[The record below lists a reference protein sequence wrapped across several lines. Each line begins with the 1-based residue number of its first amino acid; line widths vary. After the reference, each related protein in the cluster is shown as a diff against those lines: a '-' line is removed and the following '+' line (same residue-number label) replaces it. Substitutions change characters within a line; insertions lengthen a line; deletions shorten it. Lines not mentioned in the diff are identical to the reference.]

1 MRSATIVSLTLVL
14 ASSFSGSAAQEAET
28 LTINP
33 QDISLLQ
40 TTAKHGQRSVDKNQ
54 QTPSIDGAHLVCHKE
69 GCAEVKAKLAV
80 VEKRVVTVQGKLADC
95 SKHRKQLEADLAAAA
110 KNRAVAEKALAE
122 CAAERKKLSDGLK
135 QCGVDRAKAEKALAE
150 CSRDRAKLEAE
161 LKQCATVDRPNAEK
175 ALAKC
180 GVERAALEKELM
192 AVIAKLKA
200 GGGSAKPSSAKHRRR
215 RRRSKK
221 RSSASLVEVASQET
235 ENDETES
242 EEDLSTRR
250 SEIETRLAE
259 LATERESLE
268 KKILDL
274 GEQEAKAKELWDKVS
289 GKFFAIMAASKEEE
303 EKERSIQGMFQAL
316 DDKEKKTIADFDA
329 SSQKA
334 KLVKAA
340 LAKAAGEESKALQ
353 DVNSETLLQLKTQKE
368 LVSLLAEVRHL
379 HEEEAQQ
386 AHKRG
391 SDRLAQLSTEIEAK
405 SRSKEHDE
413 EECDDLRAKV
423 IEAQGKLT
431 EASGGLQKCLTTK
444 KVIQKKLD
452 AVEAARMRAQQGLDA
467 CLATKARLK
476 TALDECHKRRDAA
489 REKLQLCLDR
499 KKELKPKIELCHQ
512 KRDEAREKLAACLAK
527 KKELKEKIAAAMKKV
542 GPTARSSSLLE
553 LTDEMD
559 GIQEQLETILAELQK
574 DNGDFDIS
582 AREMV
587 EVGNSMRR
595 AVKEMLDIGAED
607 DSITAELT
615 KIDEMEFSS
624 QQGQAEMQTQLSEA
638 MAALKRADSLAKEA
652 AASAQAAEKAVDEVE
667 GSLLELE
674 SKSAK

>member
-1 MRSATIVSLTLVL
+1 
-14 ASSFSGSAAQEAET
+14 
-28 LTINP
+28 
-33 QDISLLQ
+33 
-40 TTAKHGQRSVDKNQ
+40 
-54 QTPSIDGAHLVCHKE
+54 
-69 GCAEVKAKLAV
+69 
-80 VEKRVVTVQGKLADC
+80 
-95 SKHRKQLEADLAAAA
+95 
-110 KNRAVAEKALAE
+110 
-122 CAAERKKLSDGLK
+122 
-135 QCGVDRAKAEKALAE
+135 
-150 CSRDRAKLEAE
+150 
-161 LKQCATVDRPNAEK
+161 
-175 ALAKC
+175 
-180 GVERAALEKELM
+180 
-192 AVIAKLKA
+192 
-200 GGGSAKPSSAKHRRR
+200 
-215 RRRSKK
+215 
-221 RSSASLVEVASQET
+221 VEVASQET
-235 ENDETES
+235 ESDETES
-242 EEDLSTRR
+242 DEDLSTRR

-303 EKERSIQGMFQAL
+303 EKEKSIEGMFRAL
-316 DDKEKKTIADFDA
+316 DDKEKKTLADFDA
-329 SSQKA
+329 SSKNA

-379 HEEEAQQ
+379 HEEEARQ

-559 GIQEQLETILAELQK
+559 GISEQLETILAELQK

-607 DSITAELT
+607 DSIAAELT

-667 GSLLELE
+667 GSLLEME
-674 SKSAK
+674 SKTAE